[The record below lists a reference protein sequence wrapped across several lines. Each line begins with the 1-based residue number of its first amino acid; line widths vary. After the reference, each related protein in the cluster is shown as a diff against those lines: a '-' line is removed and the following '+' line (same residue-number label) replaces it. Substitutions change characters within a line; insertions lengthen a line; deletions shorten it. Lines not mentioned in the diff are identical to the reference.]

1 MRRAIVHIGLPR
13 TGSTTFQHI
22 LYHLRPNLKAA
33 GILYPDLTP
42 RSALLAPHIN
52 HQHLGETLDGRRPP
66 HEREELLHELSIALD
81 TSECEI
87 VLLSYESLIQQN
99 RRCRTPEILSALF
112 ARHGF
117 AMESLVVV
125 KPQSEYLNSIYTHRI
140 QFMRDSRDFAHF
152 ARAYERSG
160 RFAYDRLIR
169 PWIASCEGRVRAV
182 PVRDQRSTAPLVLR
196 LLSELKIEASVAP
209 LLQPGD
215 LQRIENRSP
224 GPVAVE
230 VSRRLRTELMQLRL
244 RVNQREMT
252 QFVEQ
257 TVIERGLDSVSFRG
271 VNEDIRARMD
281 ARYLAANDRFARAIW
296 ARPWAEVVA
305 PEATRDVNELAIR
318 AIDPATEL
326 VIEEILQ
333 QACQQFKVAP
343 SRSKMNRPINLL
355 VDGIELLRQWLHI
368 H

>member
-22 LYHLRPNLKAA
+22 LYRLRPNLKAA

-42 RSALLAPHIN
+42 RSAQLTPHIN

-66 HEREELLHELSIALD
+66 HEREELLHELSVALD
-81 TSECEI
+81 TSECDI

-99 RRCRTPEILSALF
+99 RRCRTPEILSAQF

-117 AMESLVVV
+117 AMEALVVV
-125 KPQSEYLNSIYTHRI
+125 KPQTEYLNSIYTHRV
-140 QFMRDSRDFAHF
+140 QFMRESRDFAHF

-160 RFAYDRLIR
+160 RFAFVKLIR
-169 PWIASCEGRVRAV
+169 PWIASCDGRLRAV

-196 LLSELKIEASVAP
+196 LLSELKLEERVAP

-215 LQRIENRSP
+215 LSRVENRSP

-230 VSRRLRTELMQLRL
+230 VSLRLRAELMHLRL

-252 QFVEQ
+252 RFVEQ
-257 TVIERGLDSVSFRG
+257 TVIERGLDPVSFRG
-271 VNEDIRARMD
+271 VNADIRARMD
-281 ARYLAANDRFARAIW
+281 AGYLAANDRFARVVW
-296 ARPWAEVVA
+296 HCPWAEIVA
-305 PEATRDVNELAIR
+305 PETPREVNELAIR
-318 AIDPATEL
+318 DIDPATEL
-326 VIEEILQ
+326 LIEDILQ
-333 QACQQFKVAP
+333 QACRRFKVTP
-343 SRSKMNRPINLL
+343 NRSMMNRPINVL
-355 VDGIELLRQWLHI
+355 VDGIELLRQWLRI

>member
-22 LYHLRPNLKAA
+22 LYHLRPKLEAA

-42 RSALLAPHIN
+42 RSARLTPHIN
-52 HQHLGETLDGRRPP
+52 HQHLGETLDGRRPRK
-66 HEREELLHELSIALD
+66 EREEILHELSRVLG
-81 TSECEI
+81 TSKCEI
-87 VLLSYESLIQQN
+87 VLLSYESLIQQK
-99 RRCRTPEILSALF
+99 RHCRTPEILSTLF

-117 AMESLVVV
+117 ATEALVVV

-140 QFMRDSRDFAHF
+140 QFMRESRDFSHF
-152 ARAYERSG
+152 ARAYERSR
-160 RFAYDRLIR
+160 RFAYDALIR
-169 PWIASCEGRVRAV
+169 PWTTSCDGRVRAV
-182 PVRDQRSTAPLVLR
+182 PVRDRRSTAPLVLR
-196 LLSELKIEASVAP
+196 LLSELKLEDRIVP
-209 LLQPGD
+209 LLQPDD

-224 GPVAVE
+224 GPVAIE
-230 VSRRLRTELMQLRL
+230 VSRRLRAELMQLRL

-257 TVIERGLDSVSFRG
+257 TVIDRGLDPVSFRG
-271 VNEDIRARMD
+271 VNADIRARMD

-296 ARPWAEVVA
+296 DRPWAEIVA
-305 PEATRDVNELAIR
+305 PEATRQVNELAIR

-333 QACQQFKVAP
+333 QACRQFKVAP
-343 SRSKMNRPINLL
+343 RHSKMNRPINLL

>member
-22 LYHLRPNLKAA
+22 LYRLRPNLKAA

-42 RSALLAPHIN
+42 RSAQLTPHIN

-117 AMESLVVV
+117 AMEALVVV
-125 KPQSEYLNSIYTHRI
+125 KPQTEYLNSIYTHRV
-140 QFMRDSRDFAHF
+140 QFMRESRDFAHF

-160 RFAYDRLIR
+160 RFAFDKLIR
-169 PWIASCEGRVRAV
+169 PWIASCDGRLRAV

-196 LLSELKIEASVAP
+196 LLSELKLEERVAP

-215 LQRIENRSP
+215 LSRVENRSP

-230 VSRRLRTELMQLRL
+230 VSLRLRAELMHLRL

-252 QFVEQ
+252 RFVEQ
-257 TVIERGLDSVSFRG
+257 TVIERGLDPVSFRG
-271 VNEDIRARMD
+271 VNADIRARMD
-281 ARYLAANDRFARAIW
+281 AGYLAANDRFARVVW
-296 ARPWAEVVA
+296 HCPWAEIVA
-305 PEATRDVNELAIR
+305 PETPREVNELAIR
-318 AIDPATEL
+318 DIDPATEL
-326 VIEEILQ
+326 LIEDILQ
-333 QACQQFKVAP
+333 QACRRFKVTP
-343 SRSKMNRPINLL
+343 NRSMMNRPINVL
-355 VDGIELLRQWLHI
+355 VDGIELLRQWLRI

>member
-81 TSECEI
+81 TSECGI
-87 VLLSYESLIQQN
+87 VLLSYESLIQQK

-117 AMESLVVV
+117 AMEALVVV

-182 PVRDQRSTAPLVLR
+182 PVRDQRSTAPLLLR

-209 LLQPGD
+209 LLQPAD

-271 VNEDIRARMD
+271 VNEDIRARMG
-281 ARYLAANDRFARAIW
+281 ARYLAANDRFAHAIW

-326 VIEEILQ
+326 AIEEILQ
-333 QACQQFKVAP
+333 QACQQFNVAP